1 MKMIIKIIFSLFI
14 LSITY
19 FAASAQSKYGNEWI
33 DPSKTY
39 FKLKTAQNGIYKVT
53 FEELIAAGF
62 AENTII
68 GSSLKL
74 LNFGEERAIYVSD
87 NDFGPG
93 DYIEF
98 YGEKNT
104 IGLDSLLYNDWS
116 KDLFNPEYSL
126 VTDTNAYFL
135 TLSPESSNLRYT
147 LVNPD
152 FENNT
157 LMPFPFYLH
166 DEKIVSSGSYFKNVD
181 GDIRYSQ
188 FEPSEGFGDAL
199 QQISTTVLNTSQL
212 VDSGPTPVLRFRS
225 GQNSHL
231 SKLEISWNSQIKATP
246 FINPKLTSQFFYELE
261 KSEVKGSNNLVLKNI
276 NSANDRHRLAF
287 VSLVY
292 PRAFDF
298 GGTTQYNFLLPSSAT
313 KRYLQISSFKTENS
327 AVFLYDIKNQIRYTT
342 RANDGKV
349 QAIVNSVSADT
360 KYLLINSETG
370 VKKVNSISKFI
381 PKKFADTGQEYVI
394 ISNNKLYG
402 SGQNYVQEYADYR
415 SSEAGGNYQTEII
428 EIQDIYDHFAYGI
441 DRHFMGIKHLAG
453 YMKNNWQE
461 MKFVLIL
468 GKGIEYPYMRTNN
481 DVINNENLVFFVPT
495 FGYVG
500 SDNMLFS
507 DKNFPDP
514 YFAIGRVAA
523 RTPEDIKNYLDKV
536 KQYDLARLA
545 PQTVE
550 DKYWMKRVLHLGGGK
565 NDFEQNAIK
574 SGLNGMATILSDTIY
589 GADIRSYFKSST
601 DAVQF
606 SVNEELTELFESGIG
621 IVNFF
626 GHSASGSWDFSI
638 QNPRDYDNFG
648 KFPLINSFGCYAGN
662 LHGVSKGISESFVL
676 EKNRGAIGFFAS
688 TGTAF
693 ISSLSNYG
701 RIFYNTLTNDLR
713 YQSIGEAIQFVA
725 NKNRNVQFAE
735 LALYSQLTYHGD
747 PALSIYL
754 EKGPDYLFNSK
765 TAKTSP
771 ATIQAALQD
780 FKIELDIANIGTY
793 IKDSVDL
800 YFFHELPGG
809 KIADTIYYKL
819 SGIANTE
826 KISITLKNYGN
837 VSVGK
842 NRLLGI
848 IDPKN
853 VIAELP
859 SSSAENN
866 NDLYTNSQIGFDF
879 YVTDNYATVIYPPD
893 FAMINT
899 KDHFVLKA
907 STSSVPV
914 SKGNYIFQ
922 IDTTAYFNSPLI
934 ETAMVESEGGII
946 VYTPKQAPVAER
958 VYYWRI
964 SPDSLSSDGGYK
976 WSGASFAYMPDEDEG
991 WNQSHFFQFAQN
1003 EFLDLEIS
1011 EETGRR
1017 FEFGKEYYNILLK
1030 NSIWNPSDRPGY
1042 TRNNVLLA
1050 KSFIWDYLDAGIG
1063 IVINNDIDFS
1073 FEFNPPGGIS
1083 GSYNPTNTDYIVHGF
1098 KTNSPEE
1105 RKKAMDF
1112 IENKII
1118 QGKYLN
1124 FFTVQKKIESNYHPD
1139 LWAADSLI
1147 YGKSLFTVLEKL
1159 GATKIRQLE
1168 KKGSV
1173 PYLIQLYNGK
1183 EGVYAELIADDVT
1196 DVVQNVATMHFKKQI
1211 GGTKAVEL
1219 NKLSKVKTIKYNIS
1233 ENSGSGKSLTIN
1245 VESKSTGEDFKISQ
1259 TNVTSGTSIQEV
1271 DKDFVIRLASEN
1283 YDSLLR
1289 RSPQLNFW
1297 RISYDPLPD
1306 AAISFVK
1313 TEPSV
1318 KDNEVKQGEKIRI
1331 FYDVINVNYTGMDSI
1346 LVKYTYIGSD
1356 NQSASVYKKL
1366 GKLGAGQKIS
1376 DFFEFTIGAGNL
1388 SNVRLV
1394 IEINPDNNQP
1404 ELHKFNNTLTKQLGV
1419 NRDQTNPLL
1428 DVFFDGIRIMDG
1440 DIVSPKPEILV
1451 TLEDDNTF
1459 LPVTD
1464 PNLFE
1469 MKLDTGRNQI
1479 IQIPM
1484 DNPQIK
1490 FTPAGQGNTTAK
1502 ILYYPVLKEGE
1513 YKLIVQAKD
1522 ASGNKSGINPRSINF
1537 KVIEKQSV
1545 SNVLNYPNPFSTSTQ
1560 FVFTLTG
1567 EEIPDIMSISI
1578 MTISGKVVKE
1588 ITKEELGPLHIG
1600 TNRTEYKWDGT
1611 DDFGSKLANGVYLY
1625 KVNIRKK
1632 SGDIYDQY
1640 TITKADVFFKE
1651 GFGKMVILR

>member
-1 MKMIIKIIFSLFI
+1 MIIKIIFSLFL

-19 FAASAQSKYGNEWI
+19 FTASAQSKYGNEWI

-39 FKLKTAQNGIYKVT
+39 FKLKIAQNGIYKVT
-53 FEELIAAGF
+53 FEELVVAGF
-62 AENTII
+62 GENNII

-74 LNFGEERAIYVSD
+74 YNFGEERAIYVSD

-166 DEKIVSSGSYFKNVD
+166 DEKIVFSGSYFKNVD

-212 VDSGPTPVLRFRS
+212 VDSGPNPVLRFRS

-231 SKLEISWNSQIKATP
+231 SKLEISWNNQIKETP

-276 NSANDRHRLAF
+276 NSANDRHRLAY

-298 GGTTQYNFLLPSSAT
+298 GGTTEYNFLLPSSAT

-327 AVFLYDIKNQIRYTT
+327 AVYLYDIKNQIRYTT
-342 RANDGKV
+342 KVNDGNV
-349 QAIVNSVSADT
+349 QAIVNPVNADT
-360 KYLLINSETG
+360 KYLLINNETG

-381 PKKFADTGQEYVI
+381 PKKFANTGQEYVI
-394 ISNNKLYG
+394 ISNYKLYG

-507 DKNFPDP
+507 EKNFPDP
-514 YFAIGRVAA
+514 QFAIGRIAA
-523 RTPEDIKNYLDKV
+523 KSADDIKNYLDKV
-536 KQYDLARLA
+536 KQYDQARLA
-545 PQTVE
+545 PQTIE

-626 GHSASGSWDFSI
+626 GHSAPGSWDFSI

-676 EKNRGAIGFFAS
+676 EKDRGAIGFFAS

-747 PALSIYL
+747 PALNIYL

-800 YFFHELPGG
+800 YFFHELPDG

-853 VIAELP
+853 VIEELP

-914 SKGNYIFQ
+914 PKGNYIFQ
-922 IDTTAYFNSPLI
+922 IDTTAYFNSTLI
-934 ETAMVESEGGII
+934 ETALVESEGGII
-946 VYTPKQAPVAER
+946 VYTPKQIPVKDR

-964 SPDSLSSDGGYK
+964 SPDSLLSDGGYK
-976 WSGASFAYMPDEDEG
+976 WSGASFAYLPNEEEG

-1003 EFLDLEIS
+1003 EFSDLEIS
-1011 EETGRR
+1011 EETERN
-1017 FEFGKEYYNILLK
+1017 FEFEKEYQIVSLRNK
-1030 NSIWNPSDRPGY
+1030 TWDEEDKPGY
-1042 TRNNVLLA
+1042 FYNNNRTF
-1050 KSFIWDYLDAGIG
+1050 SMNSWDWFDNGISV
-1063 IVINNDIDFS
+1063 IINNPLTMWHLVNPIGGEFGSFNPTGRNIRVYSFKTDTPENRKMAIDFIL
-1073 FEFNPPGGIS
+1073 NQLNLG
-1083 GSYNPTNTDYIVHGF
+1083 N
-1098 KTNSPEE
+1098 
-1105 RKKAMDF
+1105 
-1112 IENKII
+1112 
-1118 QGKYLN
+1118 YLT
-1124 FFTVQKKIESNYHPD
+1124 FYTVQRNITSSFYPET
-1139 LWAADSLI
+1139 WGADSLI
-1147 YGKSLFTVLEKL
+1147 YGKSLFSVLEKF
-1159 GATKIRQLE
+1159 GANKIRELE
-1168 KKGSV
+1168 KRGSV
-1173 PYLIQLYNGK
+1173 PYILQLVNGK
-1183 EGVYAELIADDVT
+1183 NGVLSEVIAENVNSIVESQAIYFNLKNNGSLT
-1196 DVVQNVATMHFKKQI
+1196 SLPLQNAKNYKELKFKFKEINDPKKDIYLNLYSSKTPGAFDKIESNIKTNKQI
-1211 GGTKAVEL
+1211 NLDST
-1219 NKLSKVKTIKYNIS
+1219 NIIKLECIKYDS
-1233 ENSGSGKSLTIN
+1233 IN
-1245 VESKSTGEDFKISQ
+1245 RV
-1259 TNVTSGTSIQEV
+1259 
-1271 DKDFVIRLASEN
+1271 
-1283 YDSLLR
+1283 
-1289 RSPQLNFW
+1289 SPQLNYW
-1297 RISYDPLPD
+1297 RISYDPQPD

-1313 TEPSV
+1313 TEPNIT
-1318 KDNEVKQGEKIRI
+1318 DNEIKQGEKIRI
-1331 FYDVINVNYTGMDSI
+1331 FYDVINVNYVGMDSI

-1356 NQSASVYKKL
+1356 NQSVSVYKKL
-1366 GKLGAGQKIS
+1366 GNLGAGQKIS

-1388 SNVRLV
+1388 SNVRLI

-1513 YKLIVQAKD
+1513 YKLIVQGKD

-1640 TITKADVFFKE
+1640 TITKADVFFNE

>member
-1 MKMIIKIIFSLFI
+1 MKMIIKIIFSLLI

-19 FAASAQSKYGNEWI
+19 FASSAQAKYGNEWI
-33 DPSKTY
+33 DASKPY
-39 FKLKTAQNGIYKVT
+39 FKLKIAQNGIYKVT
-53 FEELIAAGF
+53 FEELVGAGF
-62 AENTII
+62 GENNII

-74 LNFGEERAIYVSD
+74 YNFGEERAIYVSD

-93 DYIEF
+93 DYFEF

-152 FENNT
+152 FNNNT
-157 LMPFPFYLH
+157 LTPFPFYLH
-166 DEKIVSSGSYFKNVD
+166 DEKIVFSGSYFKNVD
-181 GDIRYSQ
+181 GDIRYSH

-199 QQISTTVLNTSQL
+199 QQISTTLLNTSQL
-212 VDSGPTPVLRFRS
+212 VDSGPNPVLRFRS

-231 SKLEISWNSQIKATP
+231 SKLEISWNNQIKATP

-276 NSANDRHRLAF
+276 NSANDRHRLAY

-298 GGTTQYNFLLPSSAT
+298 GGTSEYNFSLTSSAN
-313 KRYLQISSFKTENS
+313 KRNLQISSFKTENN
-327 AVFLYDIKNQIRYTT
+327 AVYLYDIKNQIRYTT
-342 RANDGKV
+342 KVNDGKV
-349 QAIVNSVSADT
+349 QAIVNPVTSDT
-360 KYLLINSETG
+360 KYWLINSETG
-370 VKKVNSISKFI
+370 VKKVKGISKFI
-381 PKKFADTGQEYVI
+381 PKKFANTGQEYVI
-394 ISNNKLYG
+394 ISNYKLYG

-507 DKNFPDP
+507 EKNFPDP
-514 YFAIGRVAA
+514 QFAIGRIAA
-523 RTPEDIKNYLDKV
+523 KSADDIKNYLDKV
-536 KQYDLARLA
+536 KQYDQARLA
-545 PQTVE
+545 PQTIE

-626 GHSASGSWDFSI
+626 GHSAPGSWDFSI

-676 EKNRGAIGFFAS
+676 EKDRGAIGFFAS

-747 PALSIYL
+747 PALNIYL

-800 YFFHELPGG
+800 YFFHELPDG

-853 VIAELP
+853 VIEELP

-914 SKGNYIFQ
+914 LKGNYIFQ
-922 IDTTAYFNSPLI
+922 IDTTAYFNSTLI
-934 ETAMVESEGGII
+934 ETALVESEGGII
-946 VYTPKQAPVAER
+946 VYTPKQIPVKDR

-964 SPDSLSSDGGYK
+964 SPDSLLSDGGYK
-976 WSGASFAYMPDEDEG
+976 WSGASFAYLPNEEEG

-1003 EFLDLEIS
+1003 EFSDLEIS
-1011 EETGRR
+1011 EETERN
-1017 FEFGKEYYNILLK
+1017 FEFEKEYQIVSLRNK
-1030 NSIWNPSDRPGY
+1030 TWDEEDKPGY
-1042 TRNNVLLA
+1042 FYNNNRTF
-1050 KSFIWDYLDAGIG
+1050 SMNSWDWFDNGISV
-1063 IVINNDIDFS
+1063 IINNPLTMWHLVNPIGGEFGS
-1073 FEFNPPGGIS
+1073 FNP
-1083 GSYNPTNTDYIVHGF
+1083 
-1098 KTNSPEE
+1098 
-1105 RKKAMDF
+1105 
-1112 IENKII
+1112 
-1118 QGKYLN
+1118 
-1124 FFTVQKKIESNYHPD
+1124 
-1139 LWAADSLI
+1139 
-1147 YGKSLFTVLEKL
+1147 
-1159 GATKIRQLE
+1159 
-1168 KKGSV
+1168 
-1173 PYLIQLYNGK
+1173 
-1183 EGVYAELIADDVT
+1183 
-1196 DVVQNVATMHFKKQI
+1196 
-1211 GGTKAVEL
+1211 
-1219 NKLSKVKTIKYNIS
+1219 
-1233 ENSGSGKSLTIN
+1233 
-1245 VESKSTGEDFKISQ
+1245 
-1259 TNVTSGTSIQEV
+1259 
-1271 DKDFVIRLASEN
+1271 
-1283 YDSLLR
+1283 
-1289 RSPQLNFW
+1289 
-1297 RISYDPLPD
+1297 
-1306 AAISFVK
+1306 
-1313 TEPSV
+1313 
-1318 KDNEVKQGEKIRI
+1318 
-1331 FYDVINVNYTGMDSI
+1331 
-1346 LVKYTYIGSD
+1346 
-1356 NQSASVYKKL
+1356 
-1366 GKLGAGQKIS
+1366 
-1376 DFFEFTIGAGNL
+1376 
-1388 SNVRLV
+1388 
-1394 IEINPDNNQP
+1394 
-1404 ELHKFNNTLTKQLGV
+1404 
-1419 NRDQTNPLL
+1419 
-1428 DVFFDGIRIMDG
+1428 
-1440 DIVSPKPEILV
+1440 
-1451 TLEDDNTF
+1451 
-1459 LPVTD
+1459 
-1464 PNLFE
+1464 
-1469 MKLDTGRNQI
+1469 TGRNIRVYSFKTDTPENRKMAIDFILNQL
-1479 IQIPM
+1479 
-1484 DNPQIK
+1484 NLVWKNLVQIK
-1490 FTPAGQGNTTAK
+1490 SES
-1502 ILYYPVLKEGE
+1502 LKKED
-1513 YKLIVQAKD
+1513 LC
-1522 ASGNKSGINPRSINF
+1522 
-1537 KVIEKQSV
+1537 
-1545 SNVLNYPNPFSTSTQ
+1545 LTFSS
-1560 FVFTLTG
+1560 
-1567 EEIPDIMSISI
+1567 
-1578 MTISGKVVKE
+1578 
-1588 ITKEELGPLHIG
+1588 
-1600 TNRTEYKWDGT
+1600 
-1611 DDFGSKLANGVYLY
+1611 
-1625 KVNIRKK
+1625 
-1632 SGDIYDQY
+1632 
-1640 TITKADVFFKE
+1640 
-1651 GFGKMVILR
+1651 